1 VIKKLFEWVDSR
13 AGVSEI
19 MEDEVFSKKAPKLK
33 HWYELFG
40 CFGGMSLILF
50 ILQVLTGIFLLIYYV
65 PSPNEAFASVVFI
78 DNGVV
83 FGWLFRRLHAVGANI
98 MILLVMIH
106 MLKVIISGAYK
117 APRELHWV
125 SGFVLLLLT
134 MVMGISGYLLPWTQ
148 LSFWAVTVLTT
159 SFSVMPVVGPDMMK
173 IIRGADAVSAP
184 TLGRFFA
191 IHLALPVLMA
201 GFLAF
206 HFIMIR
212 RSGIQENL

>member
-1 VIKKLFEWVDSR
+1 MINKLIEWVDTR

-19 MEDEVFSKKAPKLK
+19 LEDEVFSKKAPRIS

-50 ILQVLTGIFLLIYYV
+50 IIQVLTGIFLLVYYV
-65 PSPNEAFASVVFI
+65 PSPKEAFSSVVFI

-83 FGWLFRRLHAVGANI
+83 FGWFFRRLHAVGANV

-106 MLKVIISGAYK
+106 MMKVIITGAYK
-117 APRELHWV
+117 APRELHWI

-148 LSFWAVTVLTT
+148 LSYWAVTVLTT
-159 SFSVMPVVGPDMMK
+159 SFSVMPVIGTPMMK

-191 IHLALPVLMA
+191 LHLALPVVMA
-201 GFLAF
+201 SFLAV
-206 HFIMIR
+206 HFVMIR

>member
-1 VIKKLFEWVDSR
+1 MINKIVEWVDTR
-13 AGVSEI
+13 VGISEI
-19 MEDEVFSKKAPKLK
+19 MEDEVFSKKAPRMKR
-33 HWYELFG
+33 WYELFG
-40 CFGGMSLILF
+40 CFGGLSLILF
-50 ILQVLTGIFLLIYYV
+50 ILQVLTGIFLLVYYT
-65 PSPNEAFASVVFI
+65 PSPKEAFASVVFI

-83 FGWLFRRLHAVGANI
+83 FGWLFRRLHAVGANV

-125 SGFVLLLLT
+125 TGFTLLLLT

-148 LSFWAVTVLTT
+148 LSYWAVTVLTT
-159 SFSVMPVVGPDMMK
+159 SFSVMPVVGTPMMK
-173 IIRGADAVSAP
+173 IIRGADLVSGP

-191 IHLALPVLMA
+191 LHLALPVLMA
-201 GFLAF
+201 GFLAA
-206 HFIMIR
+206 HFVMIR

>member
-1 VIKKLFEWVDSR
+1 MIKKLIEWVDTR
-13 AGVSEI
+13 VGVSEI
-19 MEDEVFSKKAPKLK
+19 LEDEVFSKKAPKLK
-33 HWYELFG
+33 RWYELFG

-50 ILQVLTGIFLLIYYV
+50 IIQVLTGIFLLVYYT
-65 PSPNEAFASVVFI
+65 PSPEEAFKSVVLI

-83 FGWLFRRLHAVGANI
+83 FGWLFRRLHAVGANV

-125 SGFVLLLLT
+125 TGFVLLLLT

-148 LSFWAVTVLTT
+148 LSYWAVTVLTT
-159 SFSVMPVVGPDMMK
+159 SFSVMPVLGPPMMK
-173 IIRGADAVSAP
+173 IIRGADAVSGP

-191 IHLALPVLMA
+191 LHLALPVVMA
-201 GFLAF
+201 MFLAG
-206 HFIMIR
+206 HFVMIR

>member
-1 VIKKLFEWVDSR
+1 MQKIIEWVDSR
-13 AGVSEI
+13 TGTSEI
-19 MEDEVFSKKAPKLK
+19 LEDEVFSKKAPKLK

-50 ILQVLTGIFLLIYYV
+50 IIQVLTGFFLLIYYT
-65 PSPNEAFASVVFI
+65 PSPTEAFSSVVFI

-83 FGWLFRRLHAVGANI
+83 FGWLFRRLHAVGANV

-117 APRELHWV
+117 APRELHWL
-125 SGFVLLLLT
+125 SGFMLLMLT

-148 LSFWAVTVLTT
+148 LSYWAVTVLTT
-159 SFSVMPVVGPDMMK
+159 SFSVMPVVGPMMMK
-173 IIRGADAVSAP
+173 IIRGGDAVAGP

-191 IHLALPVLMA
+191 LHCVGPVIMGL
-201 GFLAF
+201 FLGM
-206 HFIMIR
+206 HFMMIR